1 MPLQDLTPQL
11 RTRLSRVERAVGWF
25 ISLATLLLLAGF
37 IYYVYHTA
45 ESKGWFLTK
54 VDYCT
59 GANDAAGL
67 KVGDPIR
74 LMGRRVGEIMKIQ
87 PNGPK
92 EFYNVTIFFRVE
104 EPNFGYLWSDSE
116 VKIAS
121 SDFLGNRHLELT
133 KGQKGLPTVLT
144 EQIPAK
150 GWFRGEKTIVKGFLN
165 QAFVRRLEDQKKDP
179 VAVYFESGTNSYS
192 TNFYQPQEDPTG
204 YWLNAQESSA
214 LADDLAGVVKQ
225 VKDALPSVFALTNQV
240 QTVLSNATAM
250 TIELSDTLSRTRPML
265 TNLALIT
272 HNLTNRQGALGEWL
286 IPTNLNADV
295 HTTLLTAGGT
305 LTNADAMLLS
315 ARHDLESLVTNLIPI
330 LD

>member
-121 SDFLGNRHLELT
+121 SDFLGNRHLEL
-133 KGQKGLPTVLT
+133 
-144 EQIPAK
+144 
-150 GWFRGEKTIVKGFLN
+150 RG
-165 QAFVRRLEDQKKDP
+165 RRLVLDDR
-179 VAVYFESGTNSYS
+179 A
-192 TNFYQPQEDPTG
+192 
-204 YWLNAQESSA
+204 AQ
-214 LADDLAGVVKQ
+214 
-225 VKDALPSVFALTNQV
+225 N
-240 QTVLSNATAM
+240 
-250 TIELSDTLSRTRPML
+250 IR
-265 TNLALIT
+265 
-272 HNLTNRQGALGEWL
+272 
-286 IPTNLNADV
+286 
-295 HTTLLTAGGT
+295 
-305 LTNADAMLLS
+305 
-315 ARHDLESLVTNLIPI
+315 
-330 LD
+330 